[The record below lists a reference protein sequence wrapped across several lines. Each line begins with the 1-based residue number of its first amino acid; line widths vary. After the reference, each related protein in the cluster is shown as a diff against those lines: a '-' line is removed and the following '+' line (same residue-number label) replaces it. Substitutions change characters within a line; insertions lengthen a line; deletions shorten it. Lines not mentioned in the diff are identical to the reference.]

1 MGEHQSKSQ
10 DAQGEQHKPYSEEQT
25 ADAAQQPDDLIL
37 RQHVGQ
43 EGREFGRV
51 DEGGRVGGQFPPFD
65 APCEETAQ
73 GRNAP
78 RERAG
83 RVAAFAQPSDEQRD
97 VFVV

>member
-1 MGEHQSKSQ
+1 MASG
-10 DAQGEQHKPYSEEQT
+10 AVEQ
-25 ADAAQQPDDLIL
+25 AMIVIL
-37 RQHVGQ
+37 RQYVGQ

-51 DEGGRVGGQFPPFD
+51 DEGRRVGGQLTPFD
-65 APCEETAQ
+65 APRKETAQ

-97 VFVV
+97 VFVVEAAEGRSSSSRKSRSASRSCL